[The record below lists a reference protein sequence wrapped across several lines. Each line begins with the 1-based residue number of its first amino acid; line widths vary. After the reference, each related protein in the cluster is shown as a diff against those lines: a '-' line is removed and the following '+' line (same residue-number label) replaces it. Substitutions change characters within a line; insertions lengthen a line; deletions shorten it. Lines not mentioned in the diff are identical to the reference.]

1 MQVLYVNPRVDICDS
16 ASLHVSVCHCMC
28 WSAAECCVSTCAF
41 SNVLSVHVA
50 LMYNAK
56 GIYAGMQEQAHSP
69 HSVSS
74 PVRRGSALGPS
85 PLSMKGRP
93 SHGHSNSMGS
103 VNMGSSKSLNTRQGF
118 NQVWSQP
125 RLACRD
131 SLPHGVRE
139 LICLHGQSPAY
150 VIPLGRFCTM

>member
-1 MQVLYVNPRVDICDS
+1 MSIHVLICVIV
-16 ASLHVSVCHCMC
+16 HHCMC
-28 WSAAECCVSTCAF
+28 PYVTACVGLPQNVSIIV
-41 SNVLSVHVA
+41 SVHVLSLHVLSVHVA
-50 LMYNAK
+50 LMHNVK

-118 NQVWSQP
+118 NQVCSQP
-125 RLACRD
+125 QLACGD

-139 LICLHGQSPAY
+139 LICLHGQSPAH